1 MVCCR
6 QLWTLALLAAASMAA
21 APAPGAASL
30 LAKASAAYEQNILQ
44 EKHWNWTSTEIYRV
58 TLKGGD
64 IVARLPS
71 VTIESVIRSD
81 GQRCSAVLRWD
92 DGVEAHLAKGDA
104 ESRCAATSGDR
115 SALDLTR
122 ILKSRRVTLVSET
135 AEGITLAITPDKDL
149 LHAPEIEVRCSAS
162 LRVTLLMDA
171 ATFFPRRV
179 EGEVVESGCD
189 RERVSASVYYGG
201 KPPAWVRDSLHKG
214 ATFRVEYE
222 LQEDKF
228 QAPERSFWIPVR
240 EHYDI
245 PRWYDGGY
253 VIFWGRRFEIRS
265 TGEAQYIVKNVETVA
280 KEFGARSTVR

>member
-1 MVCCR
+1 
-6 QLWTLALLAAASMAA
+6 MAA

-201 KPPAWVRDSLHKG
+201 KPPAWVRDSLTKALHFAWSTNCKRTSSRRPNVAFGSRSVSTTISHAGTMADMSYSG
-214 ATFRVEYE
+214 AADSKSGLLAKRNTSSRTWRP
-222 LQEDKF
+222 LR
-228 QAPERSFWIPVR
+228 RSLA
-240 EHYDI
+240 HAL
-245 PRWYDGGY
+245 
-253 VIFWGRRFEIRS
+253 RFDR
-265 TGEAQYIVKNVETVA
+265 
-280 KEFGARSTVR
+280 